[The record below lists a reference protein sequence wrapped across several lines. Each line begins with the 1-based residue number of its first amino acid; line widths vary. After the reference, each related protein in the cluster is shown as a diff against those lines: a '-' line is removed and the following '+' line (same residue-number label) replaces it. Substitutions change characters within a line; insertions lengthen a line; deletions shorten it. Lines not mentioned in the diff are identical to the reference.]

1 MDIQVDPHCG
11 LRSIQAVIRLALF
24 LSGMRK
30 LLVVILIFTMLSCSP
45 QGEVVTPYQFQ
56 QPESFPSVTYNLSNN
71 PITPEGFELGR
82 ALFYDVRLS
91 SDNTVSC
98 GSCHVQE
105 VSFADPVHRFSV
117 GVSNQSGTRNAPPL
131 TNLAFRNFFM
141 WDGGV
146 NQLDFVPI
154 NAIQSPIEMNIAI
167 KDLVYKLNR
176 TPYYPEK
183 FKKAFGKDSVD
194 SQQLL
199 KALAQFTVMMIADN
213 STYDQYRKGQ
223 VKLTAD
229 ELEGLTLFTQKCQGC
244 HSGELFSDGYFHNNG
259 LDASFSND
267 SGRARITEFEGD
279 AGKFLIPSLR
289 NVALTAPYMH
299 DGRFK
304 SLAEVLEHYS
314 TGVKESSTL
323 DPILKQNGVLGIP
336 MTSDEKE
343 KIMAFLRTLTDRS
356 FTRDLKFS
364 DPN

>member
-1 MDIQVDPHCG
+1 MKKLIV
-11 LRSIQAVIRLALF
+11 LILAC
-24 LSGMRK
+24 
-30 LLVVILIFTMLSCSP
+30 VQIACSS
-45 QGEVVTPYQFQ
+45 QDEVATPYQFQ
-56 QPESFPSVTYNLSNN
+56 QPKEFPVATYNFSNN
-71 PITPEGFELGR
+71 PITPERFELGR

-98 GSCHVQE
+98 GSCHVHE

-117 GVSNQSGTRNAPPL
+117 GVHNQLGTRNAPPL

-154 NAIQSPIEMNIAI
+154 NAIESPIEMNIAI

-176 TPYYPEK
+176 TSDYPEK
-183 FKKAFGKDSVD
+183 FNKAFGKDSVD

-199 KALAQFTVMMIADN
+199 KALAQFTVMMVSDN
-213 STYDQYRKGQ
+213 STYDLYRKGE
-223 VKLTAD
+223 VMLTEQ
-229 ELEGLTLFTQKCQGC
+229 ELQGLNLFAQKCQGC

-304 SLAEVLEHYS
+304 SLVEVLEHYS
-314 TGVKESSTL
+314 MGVKESATL
-323 DPILKQNGVLGIP
+323 DPILKQDGVLGIP
-336 MTSDEKE
+336 LTSDEKE
-343 KIMAFLRTLTDRS
+343 KIIAFLKTLTDKS

>member
-1 MDIQVDPHCG
+1 MY
-11 LRSIQAVIRLALF
+11 
-24 LSGMRK
+24 
-30 LLVVILIFTMLSCSP
+30 ILLSCSP
-45 QGEVVTPYQFQ
+45 QEEVTTPYQFQ
-56 QPESFPSVTYNLSNN
+56 QPESFPATTYNFTNN

-91 SDNTVSC
+91 SDNTISC
-98 GSCHVQE
+98 GSCHVHE

-117 GVSNQSGTRNAPPL
+117 GVANQSGTRNAPPL

-154 NAIQSPIEMNIAI
+154 NAIQSPVEMNIAI

-176 TPYYPEK
+176 TPGYPEK
-183 FKKAFGKDSVD
+183 FKNAFGKDSVD

-199 KALAQFTVMMIADN
+199 KALSQFALLMVTAN

-223 VKLTAD
+223 VKLTDD

-259 LDASFSND
+259 LDASFTDD

-323 DPILKQNGVLGIP
+323 DPILKKDGVLGIP
-336 MTSDEKE
+336 MTNDEKE
-343 KIMAFLRTLTDRS
+343 KIISFLNTLTDKS
-356 FTRDLKFS
+356 FARDLKFS